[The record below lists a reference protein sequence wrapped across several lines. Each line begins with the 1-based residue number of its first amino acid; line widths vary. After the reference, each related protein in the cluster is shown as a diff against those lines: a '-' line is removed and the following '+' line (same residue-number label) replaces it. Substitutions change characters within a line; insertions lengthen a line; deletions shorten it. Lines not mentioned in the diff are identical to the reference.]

1 MIDLSHYDAD
11 SAVRASLAPVREEI
25 KVLDTRVTITIP
37 FPSYIPRARGI
48 HAVGKFGTIFKA
60 KCSLAEKE
68 VVQQAADKIGI
79 SPTELIR
86 WSAVHVAKEILNV
99 PVPVPEPQSS

>member
-1 MIDLSHYDAD
+1 MAETVHINATEVGDETLRGIPQH
-11 SAVRASLAPVREEI
+11 
-25 KVLDTRVTITIP
+25 DTRLTITIP

-60 KCSLAEKE
+60 KCTVAEKE
-68 VVQQAADKIGI
+68 MVQQAAALLGI

-86 WSAVHVAKEILNV
+86 WSATKVAQEVLNDV
-99 PVPVPEPQSS
+99 PSADHST